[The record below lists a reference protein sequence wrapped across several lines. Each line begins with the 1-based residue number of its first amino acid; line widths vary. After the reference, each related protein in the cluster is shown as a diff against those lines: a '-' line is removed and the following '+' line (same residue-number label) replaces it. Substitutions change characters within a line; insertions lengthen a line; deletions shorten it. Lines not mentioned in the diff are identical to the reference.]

1 MCLFQLKMYSG
12 KQFTPCRVFGCAWKI
27 WSNGKSFP
35 STVKYPPHKCKS
47 FYTFILPSNHFH
59 PQKIS
64 LLTHSHH
71 SRQAQAKG
79 RRELSPGKPRS
90 NPRPTA
96 PPIWSRHE
104 NLSLI
109 WLHRLKPISDEPDLI
124 VLAFVSTLRS
134 RLCLRYVISPLDQ
147 TQSLPPCDLASRLN
161 LIASATR
168 FRLRLCCAIT
178 PLDRT
183 QSPLSLPSSLNLT
196 DFDELVLLGFVSL
209 VFIYWEIILYI
220 CLETEKMWENGS
232 NK

>member
-1 MCLFQLKMYSG
+1 MDSG
-12 KQFTPCRVFGCAWKI
+12 KQFTPYHVFGCTWKI
-27 WSNGKSFP
+27 WSSKKLFLL
-35 STVKYPPHKCKS
+35 TVKYPPHTHKS
-47 FYTFILPSNHFH
+47 FYTFILPTNHF
-59 PQKIS
+59 QKIS

-90 NPRPTA
+90 SPRPTA
-96 PPIWSRHE
+96 PPIWSRRE
-104 NLSLI
+104 NPLPI
-109 WLHRLKPISDEPDLI
+109 WLRRLKPISDEPDLI
-124 VLAFVSTLRS
+124 VLAFASTLRS

-147 TQSLPPCDLASRLN
+147 TQSLPPCNLAFRLN
-161 LIASATR
+161 PIASATR
-168 FRLRLCCAIT
+168 SRLRLCCAIT

-183 QSPLSLPSSLNLT
+183 QSPFSLPSSLNLT

-220 CLETEKMWENGS
+220 CLETEKMWENES

>member
-1 MCLFQLKMYSG
+1 MDSG
-12 KQFTPCRVFGCAWKI
+12 KQFTSYCVFGCAWKI
-27 WSNGKSFP
+27 WSNKKLFLLI
-35 STVKYPPHKCKS
+35 VKYPPHTHKS
-47 FYTFILPSNHFH
+47 IYTFILPTNHF
-59 PQKIS
+59 QKIS

-71 SRQAQAKG
+71 LCQAQAKG
-79 RRELSPGKPRS
+79 RRELSSGKPRS

-104 NLSLI
+104 NPSLI

-124 VLAFVSTLRS
+124 VLAFASTLRS

-161 LIASATR
+161 PIASTTWSH
-168 FRLRLCCAIT
+168 LRLCCAIT

-220 CLETEKMWENGS
+220 CLEIEKMWENGS